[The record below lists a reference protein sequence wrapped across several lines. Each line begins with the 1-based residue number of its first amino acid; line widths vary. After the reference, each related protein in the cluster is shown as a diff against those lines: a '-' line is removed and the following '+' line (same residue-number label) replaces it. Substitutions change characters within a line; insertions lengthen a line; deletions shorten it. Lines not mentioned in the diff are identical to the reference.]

1 MDSGGASNQ
10 EPGRDIQKMTDPAI
24 PILYRLAEV
33 IEIRKNADP
42 AASYVAKLLHDGQ
55 DKILKKIA
63 EESAEVLLASKEQ
76 DKSHVVREVADLW
89 FHCLVLLAHHDLGPD
104 DVLNELRRREGVSGV
119 DEKAARKAR

>member
-1 MDSGGASNQ
+1 MDSGVAGNQ
-10 EPGRDIQKMTDPAI
+10 ESGRDIQKMTDPAM
-24 PILYRLAEV
+24 LYRLAEV
-33 IEIRKNADP
+33 IEVRKNADP
-42 AASYVAKLLHDGQ
+42 AASYVAKLLYDGQ

-89 FHCLVLLAHHDLGPD
+89 FHCLVLLAHHNLGPD